1 MPDPLRSL
9 RPEAAARFVDQ
20 PGLATP
26 CLVIDEVTVDAN
38 IQAVLRLVG
47 GPERWRAHVK
57 TAKSGWAMGRLLE
70 AGVTRFK
77 ASTYEEVRC
86 LLELGA
92 PDVLY
97 ALPAVGPGLNQLADL
112 AERFPD
118 QRVAVLLDSPAA
130 LETWGSRAM
139 RFFLDVDSGMH
150 RTGHNANDPRG
161 AAALLDRAASA
172 GHTFVG
178 VHHYDGHLAGLP
190 SEQRDARTG
199 AGLDKVDRLIAAL
212 VAGGIPVPE
221 LVTGGSHTF
230 LPALEHCFGPAVRRR
245 VRVSPGTVTFCDVR
259 SLERLGDV
267 GLRPAVGV
275 LARVLSAVGPARVTV
290 DAGLTAIQVDAGSP
304 HAAVS
309 GLDGVEVGSPTQA
322 HLALHFACP
331 DAVPVPGELLCLI
344 PRHVD
349 TTVAQFG
356 SFLVLRSD
364 NTLEEHQMTARH
376 HEVRR

>member
-38 IQAVLRLVG
+38 IQAVLKLVG
-47 GPERWRAHVK
+47 GLDVWRAHVK
-57 TAKSGWAMGRLLE
+57 TAKSSWAMGRLLN

-112 AERFPD
+112 AERWPD

-130 LETWGSRAM
+130 LDTWGARPM
-139 RFFLDVDSGMH
+139 HFFLDVDSGMH
-150 RTGHNANDPRG
+150 RTGHNVNDPRG
-161 AAALLDRAASA
+161 AVALLDRAASA
-172 GHTFVG
+172 GHTCVG

-190 SEQRDARTG
+190 PEQRDARTRM
-199 AGLDKVDRLIAAL
+199 GLEKVDRLITALGAAG
-212 VAGGIPVPE
+212 VQVPE

-230 LPALEHCFGPAVRRR
+230 LPALEHSFGPTVRRR
-245 VRVSPGTVTFCDVR
+245 VRVSPGTVTFSDVR

-275 LARVLSAVGPARVTV
+275 LARVLSAGPARVTV

-309 GLDGVEVGSPTQA
+309 GRDGVEVGSPNQA
-322 HLALHFACP
+322 HLALHYACP
-331 DAVPVPGELLCLI
+331 DDVPVPGELLCLI

-349 TTVAQFG
+349 TAVAQFG

-364 NTLEEHQMTARH
+364 NTLEEHPMDARH
-376 HEVRR
+376 HEIRR